1 MFLERALCQET
12 QAPALKESIPV
23 IVQDLHELDL
33 FMPHLLTSKSGDE
46 VFFAI
51 KNDAALGTNV
61 FEYLCGNQAS
71 LALPDRPLSFD
82 YLLSAR
88 NNFLSLE
95 SFLDKADLYRSLA
108 LLAQRSG
115 AYCFEFPFAIGQKRH
130 LYACSCYSWPEKK
143 ALIVCLRRLKFFE
156 RYLLEYSEKTKRD
169 FTTALLNKESCLAA
183 INAIKSDDQAV
194 VVFTDLNNFKLVN
207 DIYGHLMG
215 DKILRALADCFVSNK
230 PDNALVFRFGGDEFV
245 TIFRQSDIQKTQ
257 AWLDACAE
265 QFSHGGNL
273 GLPVSFS
280 AGVCA
285 MAPSIKTSLYLVR
298 CADKAMYIAKKKD
311 VPYYI
316 LNEEEA
322 LEIIKEDQNGF

>member
-1 MFLERALCQET
+1 M
-12 QAPALKESIPV
+12 
-23 IVQDLHELDL
+23 IVQDLHELDT
-33 FMPHLLTSKSGDE
+33 FMPHLLASESGDE

-51 KNDAALGTNV
+51 KNDKTLGTSI

-71 LALPDRPLSFD
+71 LALPEHPLSFD

-95 SFLDKADLYRSLA
+95 KFLNKADLYQRLGSLD
-108 LLAQRSG
+108 QRSG
-115 AYCFEFPFAIGQKRH
+115 AYCFELPFVIGQKH
-130 LYACSCYSWPEKK
+130 YLYACSCYSWPEKG
-143 ALIVCLRRLKFFE
+143 ALIVCLRRLKFLE

-169 FTTALLNKESCLAA
+169 FTTALLNKESCLTA
-183 INAIKSDDQAV
+183 INAIKPDDQAV

-207 DIYGHLMG
+207 DIYGHIMG
-215 DKILRALADCFVSNK
+215 DKILRALADCLVSNK

-245 TIFRQSDIQKTQ
+245 TILRESDIQKTQ
-257 AWLDACAE
+257 AWLDTCAE

-285 MAPSIKTSLYLVR
+285 MTPSIKASLYLVR

-322 LEIIKEDQNGF
+322 LKIIKEDQKGSD